1 MAETVRAATG
11 EAVAEPGRVRE
22 GLRAYGLI
30 AAMWVRSTMAYRASF
45 ALTTF
50 TNFAVTGLDF
60 VAILLMFSRVDA
72 LGGFSLAEIAFL
84 YGLSSLA
91 FGLADMLIGSIER
104 LGRRVRDGTLDTL
117 LVRPAPVLAQVAA
130 DRFALRRLGRVTQGL
145 LVLGFALSSLDIDWT
160 PLKLL
165 LMPGMVLSGGA
176 IFCAVFIAGA
186 AFQFVAQDASEVSER
201 VHVRRGDAVA
211 VPAGGV
217 RAGTGARGDLRA
229 AAGLRQL
236 AARVLCAGAAVS
248 AGPARVGGVHVA
260 AGGGG
265 LLCAG
270 RAGVAGGAS
279 FVPEYRELTELDGV
293 ERGFIEL
300 DGVEKVF
307 DVRKKTGFMKRE
319 RRQVRAVDSISF
331 RVERGEMVGYIGP
344 NGAGKSTT
352 IKMLTGILTPSAGRL
367 RVAGI
372 DPSRER
378 TRLAHRIGVVFGQRT
393 TLWWDLPLVDS
404 YRLMHR
410 MYRIPDA
417 RYRHNLDRLVEL
429 LALDDLLDVPVRQ
442 LSLGQRM
449 RGDIAAALLHDPEV
463 LYLDEP
469 TIGLDVVSKSK
480 VREFLREM
488 NAERGTTV
496 LLTTHDLQDIEQLCK
511 RVMVIDHG
519 RLMYDGP
526 LAGLHEAGESER
538 TLVVDLERELPPID
552 APAPAR
558 VVRVEGPRQWLA
570 FPAAESAAPLV
581 ARIAAEY
588 PLVDLS
594 VREPDIEAVIAKM
607 LHSMGDTPKPPPE
620 RASA

>member
-1 MAETVRAATG
+1 MTE
-11 EAVAEPGRVRE
+11 
-22 GLRAYGLI
+22 
-30 AAMWVRSTMAYRASF
+30 
-45 ALTTF
+45 
-50 TNFAVTGLDF
+50 
-60 VAILLMFSRVDA
+60 VD
-72 LGGFSLAEIAFL
+72 
-84 YGLSSLA
+84 
-91 FGLADMLIGSIER
+91 
-104 LGRRVRDGTLDTL
+104 
-117 LVRPAPVLAQVAA
+117 
-130 DRFALRRLGRVTQGL
+130 
-145 LVLGFALSSLDIDWT
+145 
-160 PLKLL
+160 
-165 LMPGMVLSGGA
+165 
-176 IFCAVFIAGA
+176 
-186 AFQFVAQDASEVSER
+186 
-201 VHVRRGDAVA
+201 
-211 VPAGGV
+211 
-217 RAGTGARGDLRA
+217 
-229 AAGLRQL
+229 
-236 AARVLCAGAAVS
+236 S
-248 AGPARVGGVHVA
+248 A
-260 AGGGG
+260 
-265 LLCAG
+265 
-270 RAGVAGGAS
+270 
-279 FVPEYRELTELDGV
+279 
-293 ERGFIEL
+293 FIEL

-319 RRQVRAVDSISF
+319 LRQVRAVDSISF

-410 MYRIPDA
+410 MYRIPDV
-417 RYRHNLDRLVEL
+417 RYRENLDRLVEL
-429 LALDDLLDVPVRQ
+429 LDLGDLLDVPVRQ

-519 RLMYDGP
+519 RMMYDGP

-538 TLVVDLERELPPID
+538 TLVVDFERELPPIE

-558 VVRVEGPRQWLA
+558 VVRVDGPRQWLA

-607 LHSMGDTPKPPPE
+607 YEE
-620 RASA
+620 RATA